1 MLFIGGEWVVSSSG
15 AFFDSTDPA
24 SGEVLG
30 QAADG
35 TRADMARAI
44 AAAKDALPAWSAKK

>member
-1 MLFIGGEWVVSSSG
+1 MLFIGGEWTPSSTG

-24 SGEVLG
+24 TGEVLG

-35 TRADMARAI
+35 TVADMKRAI
-44 AAAKDALPAWSAKK
+44 AAAP